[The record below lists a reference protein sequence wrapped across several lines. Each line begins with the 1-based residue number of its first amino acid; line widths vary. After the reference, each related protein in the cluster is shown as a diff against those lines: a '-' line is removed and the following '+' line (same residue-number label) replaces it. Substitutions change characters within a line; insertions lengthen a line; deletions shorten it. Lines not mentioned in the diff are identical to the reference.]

1 MSITAGEL
9 ANLIDAK
16 LVGDSQ
22 ISIDGVARIENASP
36 NQVTFIANRNY
47 LKFLDTTEAGAV
59 ILKDVPETESA
70 KVLLI
75 SDEPYISFLKA
86 LKVFH
91 PDPPAPEP
99 GIHPTAVVSPDA
111 KLGENISIGPLC
123 VVEEGAKIGD
133 NTQLLSQVFVGRNV
147 KIGNNCKFYSH
158 VSIREECRIG
168 DRVILQNGVVIGGDG
183 FGFAPQDQAYLKI
196 PQVGI
201 VIIEDDVEIGANTT
215 VDRATLGE
223 TIIRKGVKLDNL
235 VQVAHNVEI
244 GENTVVAAQTG
255 IAGSSKIGK
264 KVMMGGQVGISGHI
278 KISDGVMIAAQ
289 SGLHKDPGE
298 GNIVGGYPAKD
309 IRLWHRIEAI
319 INRLPEL
326 VKRVRKLEK
335 MLVK

>member
-16 LVGDSQ
+16 LVGDEHF
-22 ISIDGVARIENASP
+22 ILEGVARIENAAS

-47 LKFLDTTEAGAV
+47 LKFLDSTDAGAV
-59 ILKDVPETESA
+59 ILKEVPESESA
-70 KVLLI
+70 KVLLVTE
-75 SDEPYISFLKA
+75 EPYVSFLKA

-91 PDPPAPEP
+91 PDPPGPEP
-99 GIHPTAVVSPDA
+99 GIHPSAVVAPDVS
-111 KLGENISIGPLC
+111 LGDNVSIGPLC
-123 VVEEGAKIGD
+123 VVEQGTEIGD
-133 NTQLLSQVFVGRNV
+133 NTHLRAQVFVGRNV
-147 KIGNNCKFYSH
+147 KIGNDCRFYSH

-168 DRVILQNGVVIGGDG
+168 NRVILQNGAVIGGDG

-201 VIIEDDVEIGANTT
+201 VILEDDVEIGANTT

-223 TIIRKGVKLDNL
+223 TIIRRGVKLDNL

-244 GENTVVAAQTG
+244 GENTVMAAQAG

-264 KVMMGGQVGISGHI
+264 NVMMGGQVGISGHI
-278 KISDGVMIAAQ
+278 KIRDGVMDAAQ
-289 SGLHKDPGE
+289 SGIHKDPGE

-309 IRLWHRIEAI
+309 IKRWQRIEAI

-326 VKRVRKLEK
+326 VKRVRGLEK
-335 MLVK
+335 LLEK